1 MESMKTIRLEC
12 SSPKETSSR
21 ATEIMKIEIE
31 TVIEEVVNV
40 EEEVI
45 GVTEEEGIGDKE
57 EIEGREE
64 IEVIEGTEGKM
75 ANVVREEAEAV
86 EAEVETAI
94 TTEDAKKGAIV
105 LEEIEAGKAKNER
118 KLLMSTK
125 KQERLPPTS
134 KTARR

>member
-21 ATEIMKIEIE
+21 ATKIMKIEIE

-45 GVTEEEGIGDKE
+45 GVTEEEEIGDKE

-75 ANVVREEAEAV
+75 ANVVRE

-118 KLLMSTK
+118 KSLMSTK
-125 KQERLPPTS
+125 
-134 KTARR
+134 